1 MDDKIFDSLQ
11 RLEHN
16 TGRLVA
22 GQENLEKYIQA
33 VSNNAK
39 HTEERLENHVV
50 DPEAHGRKA
59 IKLNWQMVFGVIG
72 ALIGIAA
79 FIYAIAK

>member
-39 HTEERLENHVV
+39 QTEDRLETHVI

-59 IKLNWQMVFGVIG
+59 VQLSWQMALGVIG
-72 ALIGIAA
+72 ALIGIGA
-79 FIYAIAK
+79 FIYEITK